1 MVRKVPVLKCQ
12 PIDLSEQFRQKLV
25 KVGGKL
31 QDNYFRQ
38 KQQ

>member
-1 MVRKVPVLKCQ
+1 VVRKVPVLKCQ
-12 PIDLSEQFRQKLV
+12 PIDLSEQFRKKLA
-25 KVGGKL
+25 KVGGQQ